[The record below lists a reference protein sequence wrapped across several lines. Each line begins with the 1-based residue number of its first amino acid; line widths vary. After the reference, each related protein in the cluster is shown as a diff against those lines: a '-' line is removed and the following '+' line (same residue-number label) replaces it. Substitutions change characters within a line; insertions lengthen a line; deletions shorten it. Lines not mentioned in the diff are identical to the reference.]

1 MKVTPILKKIAEY
14 LENPNNEAIHNSED
28 SDDKLIITTN
38 ACIQAALILKKA
50 ADELEDIELGESLPE
65 DYSTCGDCGYDHSY
79 EPIEAGKWHLAN
91 PSTKGKEDVESQDDI
106 RFREGLDDNSD
117 EFDRDMRDNLMDPDV
132 DDVDSEGSGDT
143 SFEEDDMFSGASVQN
158 IKDLGEIS
166 RAFEN
171 SSDPNLRKQAALFD
185 ELLLTIAAPKNWL
198 QEKKAAESERINSLK
213 KKYNE
218 TRVEF
223 DKKNAT
229 EDTKKA
235 IEKSPVIKE
244 FRTNEYA
251 LSTRTCP
258 DHPGVQTQR
267 IDDDSVRCSLDRKS
281 I

>member
-14 LENPNNEAIHNSED
+14 LENPNNEAISNSED
-28 SDDKLIITTN
+28 SDHKLVITTN

-79 EPIEAGKWHLAN
+79 EPIESSKWHLAH
-91 PSTKGKEDVESQDDI
+91 PTKSDSEAELGDDI
-106 RFREGLDDNSD
+106 RFRAGLDDNSD
-117 EFDRDMRDNLMDPDV
+117 EFDEDMRENSMDPEVESAD
-132 DDVDSEGSGDT
+132 E
-143 SFEEDDMFSGASVQN
+143 FEEEDMFAGASVQN
-158 IKDLGEIS
+158 IQDLGEIS
-166 RAFEN
+166 RAFEK

-198 QEKKAAESERINSLK
+198 QEKRAAESERINSLK

-229 EDTKKA
+229 EA
-235 IEKSPVIKE
+235 
-244 FRTNEYA
+244 
-251 LSTRTCP
+251 TR
-258 DHPGVQTQR
+258 
-267 IDDDSVRCSLDRKS
+267 
-281 I
+281 